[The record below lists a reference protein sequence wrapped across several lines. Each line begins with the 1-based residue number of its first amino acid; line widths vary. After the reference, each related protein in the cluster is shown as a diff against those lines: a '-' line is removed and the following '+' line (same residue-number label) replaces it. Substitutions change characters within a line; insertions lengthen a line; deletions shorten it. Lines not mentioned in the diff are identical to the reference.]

1 MPVEVIVG
9 HAAGPADLRPD
20 TDAFMVHSPW
30 GALAAFFLVQCF
42 GFVTLQGFRMFV
54 NIGLR
59 GADQLNTIFVVNGR
73 SDRMLL
79 PLWGLVWILVFV
91 VFQTV
96 ILRRISHYLS
106 SEGPRA
112 LWSALRRPGEAV
124 KLALAMLFAYGYVRC
139 LLGHYPFPSR
149 TISFWMSTAFGAFSW
164 VVSGLIVW
172 LSKHGQVSPQSPV
185 GTANTIGGA
194 LSGFLIGGLFVWL
207 ALVKMPGLFY
217 FHGMLGLLCI
227 TMCACQLLF
236 LSRPKPGRSDQL
248 PAATP

>member
-1 MPVEVIVG
+1 MPEEVSIE
-9 HAAGPADLRPD
+9 HAAGPERITPD
-20 TDAFMVHSPW
+20 TDAFTVHSPW

-54 NIGLR
+54 TIGVR
-59 GADQLNTIFVVNGR
+59 GADPLNTIFRAQGL
-73 SDRMLL
+73 SDRLLL
-79 PLWGLVWILVFV
+79 PLWGLIWILVFV

-96 ILRRISHYLS
+96 ILRRISHYLR

-112 LWSALRRPGEAV
+112 LGLALRRPAEAI
-124 KLALAMLFAYGYVRC
+124 KLALALLFACGYVRC

-149 TISFWMSTAFGAFSW
+149 PISFWMSTAFGAFGWIASA
-164 VVSGLIVW
+164 LLVW
-172 LSKHGQVSPQSPV
+172 LGKHRQSMKQSPV
-185 GTANTIGGA
+185 SPANTIGGA
-194 LSGFLIGGLFVWL
+194 LFGFLVGGLFVWL

-236 LSRPKPGRSDQL
+236 LSIPMPDRTDQF